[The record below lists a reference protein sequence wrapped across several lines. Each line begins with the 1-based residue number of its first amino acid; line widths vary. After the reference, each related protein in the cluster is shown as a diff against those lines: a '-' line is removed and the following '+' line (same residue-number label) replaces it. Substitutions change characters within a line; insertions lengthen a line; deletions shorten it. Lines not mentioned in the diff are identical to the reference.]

1 VGCRNA
7 KSLAVVIPA
16 KVARE
21 CHIGTSTIFVLKI
34 VDGKTKHIVLET
46 LPVSDTTTSGGHT
59 DEERSEGNNR
69 SNKEEG
75 NPAGQKLPLSDLQD
89 PVSESTT

>member
-1 VGCRNA
+1 MGCRNA
-7 KSLAVVIPA
+7 KSLAIVIPA

-21 CHIGTSTIFVLKI
+21 CHIGTSTIFVLK

-46 LPVSDTTTSGGHT
+46 LSVSNTSGDHT
-59 DEERSEGNNR
+59 NERSEKNNR
-69 SNKEEG
+69 SKEG

-89 PVSESTT
+89 PESTT